1 MRVLV
6 SCYFRGKCG
15 QLIINDLTRSHMT
28 DDAKF
33 VAGPKVKIDYS
44 SATDKRMMTVYWNG
58 RELVG
63 EF

>member
-1 MRVLV
+1 
-6 SCYFRGKCG
+6 
-15 QLIINDLTRSHMT
+15 MT

-44 SATDKRMMTVYWNG
+44 SASGKRMMTVYWNG